1 METPNRKTITIL
13 TILLAVLLA
22 SASINGVFVPDTYA
36 RETASIAAQGV
47 GQDLVDL
54 ILVVPL
60 LILSLVFWRRGS
72 RAAALIFAGTLF
84 YICYSFFIYG
94 FGIHFN
100 RVFLIYTF
108 TLGLA
113 LYTFVLTLIDL
124 SGLRFEIWFGE
135 KTSTRPPGVF
145 LIVVAALFYILW
157 LKDVLPAV
165 LQNTL
170 PAGVTDMNL
179 QVNPVHVLDI
189 GIALPGL
196 ILAAVLLMRKRR
208 MGYILASTG
217 LVFIIVLA
225 IALAAMVILT
235 HIRGIGEDPSVAL
248 IFAAMSLLSGLF
260 LFSMLRNLRDS
271 SG

>member
-1 METPNRKTITIL
+1 
-13 TILLAVLLA
+13 
-22 SASINGVFVPDTYA
+22 
-36 RETASIAAQGV
+36 
-47 GQDLVDL
+47 
-54 ILVVPL
+54 
-60 LILSLVFWRRGS
+60 
-72 RAAALIFAGTLF
+72 
-84 YICYSFFIYG
+84 
-94 FGIHFN
+94 
-100 RVFLIYTF
+100 
-108 TLGLA
+108 
-113 LYTFVLTLIDL
+113 
-124 SGLRFEIWFGE
+124 
-135 KTSTRPPGVF
+135 
-145 LIVVAALFYILW
+145 
-157 LKDVLPAV
+157 
-165 LQNTL
+165 
-170 PAGVTDMNL
+170 MNL

-217 LVFIIVLA
+217 LVFIIVVA